1 MLLIK
6 VFVEN
11 LFDFGQFSWSIF
23 FVENF
28 FDQLFCQKCFWFFCF
43 QKTLVYENLVWSKE
57 NFFDQTF
64 CGNFLMEHFHECRKF
79 PGSNILLKLCLIKHF
94 VGNFLIKYFVENFLD
109 QRKFL
114 WLWNNPL
121 SREFPW
127 LWKNYFLDC
136 KNNRSETI
144 LKQLRH
150 EFWF

>member
-1 MLLIK
+1 MENALDQSFCGKFIWLWTIFLINFFCGK
-6 VFVEN
+6 F
-11 LFDFGQFSWSIF
+11 LWSIILPKMF
-23 FVENF
+23 LVFLFPENSC
-28 FDQLFCQKCFWFFCF
+28 LWKSC
-43 QKTLVYENLVWSKE
+43 LVK
-57 NFFDQTF
+57 
-64 CGNFLMEHFHECRKF
+64 RKF
-79 PGSNILLKLCLIKHF
+79 LWSNFLLKLCLIKHF
-94 VGNFLIKYFVENFLD
+94 VGNFFIKYFVENFLD

>member
-1 MLLIK
+1 MENALDQSFCGKFIWLWTIFLI
-6 VFVEN
+6 N
-11 LFDFGQFSWSIF
+11 F

-28 FDQLFCQKCFWFFCF
+28 FDQIFCQKCFWFFCF

-57 NFFDQTF
+57 NFFDQTL

-94 VGNFLIKYFVENFLD
+94 VGNFFIKYFVENFLD

-121 SREFPW
+121 SREFSLTVEKLLSW
-127 LWKNYFLDC
+127 LQK
-136 KNNRSETI
+136 
-144 LKQLRH
+144 
-150 EFWF
+150 